1 MQWGKLI
8 HSTTA
13 PNWVYAKKK
22 KTLIEAPNIGEMRSF
37 PKEQEVAIFQNF
49 AKVLVTQNGQHTIA
63 DF

>member
-8 HSTTA
+8 HSTTT

-22 KTLIEAPNIGEMRSF
+22 NLIKAPNIEEMRSF
-37 PKEQEVAIFQNF
+37 PKEREVAIFQNF
-49 AKVLVTQNGQHTIA
+49 AKGLVTQNGQNTIA